1 MILAVILLE
10 VRARFGG
17 HFYPSTLWFIYFPLL
32 VPQLA
37 FLYGLKV
44 SFLRLGLSGGIGT
57 VLWTQLLFVFPYVML
72 TLVDS
77 WRALDQSYLSVAKSL
92 GSSSWT
98 CLWRIKLSLLLRPLL
113 IAWAIGM
120 AVSISQYL
128 PTLLIGAGRVE
139 SLTTEA
145 VSLAS
150 GADRRLVGVYG
161 LLQALV
167 PLLAYSCAL
176 LLPRWVTLK
185 HMK

>member
-1 MILAVILLE
+1 M
-10 VRARFGG
+10 
-17 HFYPSTLWFIYFPLL
+17 
-32 VPQLA
+32 
-37 FLYGLKV
+37 
-44 SFLRLGLSGGIGT
+44 LS
-57 VLWTQLLFVFPYVML
+57 
-72 TLVDS
+72 LVDS
-77 WRALDQSYLSVAKSL
+77 WRALDQRYLSVAASL

-98 CLWRIKLSLLLRPLL
+98 CLWRIKLRLLLRPLL

-167 PLLAYSCAL
+167 PLLAYSFAL
-176 LLPRWVTLK
+176 LLPRWFALK